1 MSSSM
6 LVHDTRVS
14 GTAPAIAPNTYLVNG
29 SVPLNEALGWIAT
42 YAKMHGGLTQLSIM
56 CHGYAGGVHDS
67 RARVSTTDLGF
78 GLEFCRDGL
87 ALENV
92 HRTVRLKGL
101 VELIILYACGPA
113 RTRPGFEGT
122 SADGRAF
129 CRELAAWTGAEVLAG
144 GRNAVLHE
152 GTALE
157 IHQAIVPTRSERH
170 DQFRRL
176 GGTALSLQPRW
187 DGHADLWS
195 VVIRMIR
202 LAMWTA
208 ALIVSMAANAGCRS
222 CASHNRPGR
231 ATPICAV
238 QDCTSGRVVDDG
250 CADDGRCLS
259 CVNPCSSST
268 PPVSRP

>member
-129 CRELAAWTGAEVLAG
+129 CRELAAWTGAEVLA
-144 GRNAVLHE
+144 AVE
-152 GTALE
+152 TQYYMKE
-157 IHQAIVPTRSERH
+157 PRSGFIKRL
-170 DQFRRL
+170 FRL
-176 GGTALSLQPRW
+176 GANDTINFGDWEGQLYRFSPDGTVMPTFGAW
-187 DGHADLWS
+187 
-195 VVIRMIR
+195 
-202 LAMWTA
+202 
-208 ALIVSMAANAGCRS
+208 
-222 CASHNRPGR
+222 
-231 ATPICAV
+231 
-238 QDCTSGRVVDDG
+238 
-250 CADDGRCLS
+250 
-259 CVNPCSSST
+259 
-268 PPVSRP
+268 